1 MPFSLMKNLQYNFAL
16 LKKTREDKEMSKLEM
31 AHQLCLSLNQLESI
45 EENSFRYFPSES
57 IKFAAVKKYVLA
69 LNLDLDKVILT
80 KEDTTSPLNTPLTVL
95 SLLSKEKHKIK
106 KGSYRNKANELRKAW
121 QDLLRRLLKN

>member
-31 AHQLCLSLNQLESI
+31 AHQLCLSVNQIDSI
-45 EENSFRYFPSES
+45 EENSFRYFPAES

-69 LNLDLDKVILT
+69 LNLDLDQVII
-80 KEDTTSPLNTPLTVL
+80 KEDEVAPLNAPSTVPK
-95 SLLSKEKHKIK
+95 LLSKEKHKIK
-106 KGSYRNKANELRKAW
+106 KGTYRNKANELRKAW

>member
-1 MPFSLMKNLQYNFAL
+1 MKNLQYNFAL
-16 LKKTREDKEMSKLEM
+16 LKKTREDKQMSKLEM
-31 AHQLCLSLNQLESI
+31 AHQLCLSVNQIDSI
-45 EENSFRYFPSES
+45 EENSFRYFPAES

-80 KEDTTSPLNTPLTVL
+80 KEDATSPLNTPLAL
-95 SLLSKEKHKIK
+95 PSLLSKEKHKIK
-106 KGSYRNKANELRKAW
+106 KGTYRNKANELRKAW

>member
-1 MPFSLMKNLQYNFAL
+1 MFDIDNFEYNFEL
-16 LKKTREDKEMSKLEM
+16 LKKTREDKQMSKLEM
-31 AHQLCLSLNQLESI
+31 AHQLCLSVNQIDSI
-45 EENSFRYFPSES
+45 EENSFRYFPAES

-80 KEDTTSPLNTPLTVL
+80 KEDATSPLNTPLAL
-95 SLLSKEKHKIK
+95 PSLLSKEKNKIK
-106 KGSYRNKANELRKAW
+106 KGTYRNKANELRKAW

>member
-1 MPFSLMKNLQYNFAL
+1 MKNLQYNFAL
-16 LKKTREDKEMSKLEM
+16 LKKTREDKQMSKLEM

-80 KEDTTSPLNTPLTVL
+80 KEDATSPLNTPLTVL

>member
-1 MPFSLMKNLQYNFAL
+1 MKNFQYNFAL
-16 LKKTREDKEMSKLEM
+16 LKKTREDKQMSKLEM

-57 IKFAAVKKYVLA
+57 VKFAAVKKYTLA
-69 LNLDLDKVILT
+69 LNLNLDQVILN
-80 KEDTTSPLNTPLTVL
+80 KRDEVAPLNLPAVTSP
-95 SLLSKEKHKIK
+95 LLSKEKIKIK
-106 KGSYRNKANELRKAW
+106 KGTYRNKANELRKAW

>member
-1 MPFSLMKNLQYNFAL
+1 MFDIDNFEYNFEL
-16 LKKTREDKEMSKLEM
+16 LKKTREDKQMSKLEM
-31 AHQLCLSLNQLESI
+31 AHQLCLSVNQIDSI
-45 EENSFRYFPSES
+45 EENSFRYFPAES

-80 KEDTTSPLNTPLTVL
+80 KEDATSPLNTPLAL
-95 SLLSKEKHKIK
+95 PSLLSKEKHKIK

>member
-1 MPFSLMKNLQYNFAL
+1 MFDIDNFEYNFEL
-16 LKKTREDKEMSKLEM
+16 LKKTREDKQMSKLEM
-31 AHQLCLSLNQLESI
+31 AHQLCLSVNQIDSI
-45 EENSFRYFPSES
+45 EENSFRYFPAES

-80 KEDTTSPLNTPLTVL
+80 KEDATSPLNTPLAVP

-106 KGSYRNKANELRKAW
+106 KGTYRNKANELRKAW

>member
-1 MPFSLMKNLQYNFAL
+1 MFDIDNFEYNFEL
-16 LKKTREDKEMSKLEM
+16 LKKTREDKQMSKLEM
-31 AHQLCLSLNQLESI
+31 AHQLCLSVNQIDSI
-45 EENSFRYFPSES
+45 EENSFRYFPAES

-80 KEDTTSPLNTPLTVL
+80 KEDATSPLNTPLAVP

>member
-1 MPFSLMKNLQYNFAL
+1 MKNFQYHFAL
-16 LKKTREDKEMSKLEM
+16 LKKTREDKQMSKLEM
-31 AHQLCLSLNQLESI
+31 AHQLCLSVNQLESI
-45 EENSFRYFPSES
+45 EENSFRYFPAES

-80 KEDTTSPLNTPLTVL
+80 KEDATSPLNTPLAL
-95 SLLSKEKHKIK
+95 PSLLSKEKHKIK
-106 KGSYRNKANELRKAW
+106 KGSYKNKANELRKAW

>member
-16 LKKTREDKEMSKLEM
+16 LKKTREDKQMSKLEM

-69 LNLDLDKVILT
+69 LNLDLDKVII
-80 KEDTTSPLNTPLTVL
+80 KEDEVAPINASLTAL

>member
-16 LKKTREDKEMSKLEM
+16 LKKTREDKQMSKLEM

-45 EENSFRYFPSES
+45 EENSFRYFPSDS

-69 LNLDLDKVILT
+69 LNLDLDKVIIKKDEVAPLNLP
-80 KEDTTSPLNTPLTVL
+80 KVTSP
-95 SLLSKEKHKIK
+95 LLSKEKIKIK
-106 KGSYRNKANELRKAW
+106 KGTYRNKANYLRKAW

>member
-1 MPFSLMKNLQYNFAL
+1 MKNLQYNFAL
-16 LKKTREDKEMSKLEM
+16 LKKTREDKQMSKLEM

-80 KEDTTSPLNTPLTVL
+80 KEDATSPLNTPLTVP

>member
-31 AHQLCLSLNQLESI
+31 AHQLCLSVNQIDSI
-45 EENSFRYFPSES
+45 EENSFRYFPAES
-57 IKFAAVKKYVLA
+57 IKFAAVKKYALA
-69 LNLDLDKVILT
+69 LHLDLDQVILN
-80 KEDTTSPLNTPLTVL
+80 KKDEAAPSNSLMAVPV
-95 SLLSKEKHKIK
+95 LLSKAKHGIK
-106 KGSYRNKANELRKAW
+106 KGTYRNKAIYLRKAW

>member
-1 MPFSLMKNLQYNFAL
+1 MKNLQYNFGL
-16 LKKTREDKEMSKLEM
+16 LKKTREDKQMSKLEM

-69 LNLDLDKVILT
+69 LNLDLDKVIII
-80 KEDTTSPLNTPLTVL
+80 KEDEVASLNIPLTVP

>member
-1 MPFSLMKNLQYNFAL
+1 MKNLQYNFAL
-16 LKKTREDKEMSKLEM
+16 LKKTREDKQMSKLEM

-69 LNLDLDKVILT
+69 LNLDLDKVII
-80 KEDTTSPLNTPLTVL
+80 KEELVAPLNARLTVP